1 MKKVSDDLQKAL
13 SYAKKLL
20 KFRARSKRELEER
33 LLQRGFSDQVVQSV
47 IENFQRSGLINDEK
61 FAYLFA
67 YDMLTVQG
75 FGPYRIKAKLKQL
88 GISQK
93 LIDDTIDKVMKEVDL
108 IHLLKKII
116 QLHKIEDEKIREFLY
131 RRGFPTEYLQT
142 FDIEGG
148 ADE

>member
-1 MKKVSDDLQKAL
+1 MKKVSDDLQGAL
-13 SYAKKLL
+13 NYAKRLL

-33 LLQRGFSDQVVQSV
+33 LLYRGYSDQTVQNV
-47 IENFQRSGLINDEK
+47 IENLERSGLIDDEK

-88 GISQK
+88 GISQTVIEDV
-93 LIDDTIDKVMKEVDL
+93 LDKVMKEVDL
-108 IHLLKKII
+108 AFLLRKIV
-116 QLHKIEDEKIREFLY
+116 QLHKVENEKIQEFLY
-131 RRGFPTEYLQT
+131 RRGFSTEYLQT

-148 ADE
+148 AIK